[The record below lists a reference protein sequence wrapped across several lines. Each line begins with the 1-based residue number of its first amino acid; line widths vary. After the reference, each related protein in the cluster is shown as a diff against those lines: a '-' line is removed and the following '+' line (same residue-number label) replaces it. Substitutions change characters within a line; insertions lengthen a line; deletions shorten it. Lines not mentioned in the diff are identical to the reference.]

1 MLGIDY
7 EMNGKGLIESYIL
20 SNKIIK
26 IIGGRSPV
34 NYTYE
39 LFLDE
44 KGEKISKSIGNGIS
58 VDDWLKFSNK
68 KSWLIHVSKPKQ
80 NKKLFLI

>member
-1 MLGIDY
+1 MRCYVLGVDY
-7 EMNGKGLIESYIL
+7 EMNGKDLIESYLL
-20 SNKIIK
+20 SNKINK
-26 IIGGRSPV
+26 TIGGISPV

-58 VDDWLKFSNK
+58 VDDWLNLK
-68 KSWLIHVSKPKQ
+68 
-80 NKKLFLI
+80 

>member
-1 MLGIDY
+1 
-7 EMNGKGLIESYIL
+7 MNPLFYQIKL
-20 SNKIIK
+20 SKDHWWK
-26 IIGGRSPV
+26 SPV

-58 VDDWLKFSNK
+58 VDDWLRFSNK
-68 KSWLIHVSKPKQ
+68 KSLRTIYVSKPK
-80 NKKLFLI
+80 